1 MTQPQLS
8 NELLTELFNKL
19 NKPLKQGDVDAES
32 ILNIIQKGLYK
43 KEPEQLTDLLLA
55 IEDYDFEQAIQL
67 LKELSK
73 QLSIALE

>member
-1 MTQPQLS
+1 M
-8 NELLTELFNKL
+8 
-19 NKPLKQGDVDAES
+19 DAES
-32 ILNIIQKGLYK
+32 ILNIIQEGLYK